1 MRALITLL
9 AALAVTGCS
18 DSELRQMSDNELAG
32 KYADCLDNRP
42 TAPGKATACENMRR
56 ECERRR
62 EELGSFLCRTY

>member
-1 MRALITLL
+1 MRLIMTLL
-9 AALAVTGCS
+9 AALAIGGCS
-18 DSELRQMSDNELAG
+18 DNKLRQMSDNELAA
-32 KYADCLDNRP
+32 KYADCLDNEP